1 MTSLND
7 YKQFFEIALE
17 NSYSTSPPAALY
29 QPIYYLLNLGGKRL
43 RPILTLMAADIFG
56 NNHRKAIDA
65 ALAVEIFHNFTL
77 MHDDIMDSAPIR
89 RGSATV
95 HNKWNT
101 NTAILS
107 GDAMMILAYQALESY
122 KDPLFR
128 KLNSLFSKT
137 AIEVCKGQQYDLDF
151 ETQLE
156 VTQGDYLEMIRL
168 KTAVL
173 VGCSLKMGALIGG
186 ANQAD
191 SKNLY
196 DFGVLL
202 GIAFQIQDDYLDAYA
217 NSESF
222 GKQLSGDIIENKKTI
237 LYHQAMENGSSKEK
251 TTLRNWFSTEV
262 KEKDVSKKINAVKSL
277 FDKTG
282 ASDASKALVIK
293 YTQAAFEKL
302 DILDISDN
310 NKIIFKT
317 FGTKLMER
325 KF

>member
-1 MTSLND
+1 MTSLKD

-29 QPIYYLLNLGGKRL
+29 HPIYYLLNLGGKRL

-317 FGTKLMER
+317 VGTNLMER

>member
-1 MTSLND
+1 MTSLTD

-29 QPIYYLLNLGGKRL
+29 KPIYYLLNLGGKRL
-43 RPILTLMAADIFG
+43 RPVLTLMAADIFG

-77 MHDDIMDSAPIR
+77 MHDDIMDSAPLR
-89 RGSATV
+89 RGSDTV

-173 VGCSLKMGALIGG
+173 VGCSLEMGALIGG

-217 NSESF
+217 NPESF

-317 FGTKLMER
+317 FGTNLMER

>member
-1 MTSLND
+1 MTSLTD

-29 QPIYYLLNLGGKRL
+29 KPIYYLLNLGGKRL

-317 FGTKLMER
+317 FGTNLMER

>member
-1 MTSLND
+1 MTSLTD
-7 YKQFFEIALE
+7 YKQFFEMALE
-17 NSYSTSPPAALY
+17 NSYSTSPPAELY

-43 RPILTLMAADIFG
+43 RPVLTLMAADIFG

-77 MHDDIMDSAPIR
+77 MHDDIMDSAPLR

-156 VTQGDYLEMIRL
+156 VNQGDYLEMIRL

-217 NSESF
+217 NPESF

-317 FGTKLMER
+317 FGTNLMER

>member
-1 MTSLND
+1 MTSLKD

-17 NSYSTSPPAALY
+17 NSYSTSPPAVLY

-262 KEKDVSKKINAVKSL
+262 KEKDVSKKISAVKSL

-317 FGTKLMER
+317 FGTNLMER

>member
-1 MTSLND
+1 MTSLKD

-217 NSESF
+217 NPESF

-251 TTLRNWFSTEV
+251 TALRNWFSTEV

-317 FGTKLMER
+317 FGTNLMER

>member
-1 MTSLND
+1 MTSLTA

-17 NSYSTSPPAALY
+17 NSYSTSPPATLY
-29 QPIYYLLNLGGKRL
+29 QPIHYLLNLGGKRL

-56 NNHRKAIDA
+56 NNHRKAIGA

-77 MHDDIMDSAPIR
+77 MHDDIMDSAPLR

-107 GDAMMILAYQALESY
+107 GDAMMIQAYQALESY
-122 KDPLFR
+122 EGHLFR

-151 ETQLE
+151 ETQSE
-156 VTQGDYLEMIRL
+156 ITQDEYLEMIRL

-173 VGCSLKMGALIGG
+173 VGCSLEMGALIGG

-191 SKNLY
+191 SNNLY

-202 GIAFQIQDDYLDAYA
+202 GIAFQIKDDYLDAYA

-222 GKQLSGDIIENKKTI
+222 GKQLGGDIIENKKTI

-251 TTLRNWFSTEV
+251 RTLRNWFSTEV

-302 DILDISDN
+302 DILDTSDN

-317 FGTKLMER
+317 FGTNLMER

>member
-1 MTSLND
+1 
-7 YKQFFEIALE
+7 
-17 NSYSTSPPAALY
+17 
-29 QPIYYLLNLGGKRL
+29 
-43 RPILTLMAADIFG
+43 
-56 NNHRKAIDA
+56 
-65 ALAVEIFHNFTL
+65 
-77 MHDDIMDSAPIR
+77 MDSAPLR
-89 RGSATV
+89 RGSDTV

-156 VTQGDYLEMIRL
+156 VNQGDYLEMIRL

-173 VGCSLKMGALIGG
+173 VGCSLEMGALIGG

-202 GIAFQIQDDYLDAYA
+202 GIAFHIQDDYLDAYA
-217 NSESF
+217 NPESF

-302 DILDISDN
+302 DILDTSDN

-317 FGTKLMER
+317 FGTNLMER

>member
-1 MTSLND
+1 MTSLTD

-56 NNHRKAIDA
+56 NNYRKAIDA

-77 MHDDIMDSAPIR
+77 MHDDIMDSAPLR

-156 VTQGDYLEMIRL
+156 VTQGDYLEMVRL

-173 VGCSLKMGALIGG
+173 IGCSLKMGALIGG

-262 KEKDVSKKINAVKSL
+262 KEKNVSKKINAVKSL

-317 FGTKLMER
+317 FGTNLMER

>member
-1 MTSLND
+1 MTSLKD

-56 NNHRKAIDA
+56 NKHRKAIDA

-156 VTQGDYLEMIRL
+156 VTQGDYLEMIQL

-251 TTLRNWFSTEV
+251 TTLRNWFSVEV

-317 FGTKLMER
+317 FGTNLMER

>member
-1 MTSLND
+1 MTSLKD

-156 VTQGDYLEMIRL
+156 VNQGDYLEMIRL

-186 ANQAD
+186 SNQAD

-217 NSESF
+217 NPESF

-317 FGTKLMER
+317 FGTNLMER

>member
-1 MTSLND
+1 MTSLKS

-17 NSYSTSPPAALY
+17 NSYSTSPPSALY

-77 MHDDIMDSAPIR
+77 MHDDIMDSAPLR

-173 VGCSLKMGALIGG
+173 VGCSLEMGALIGG

-317 FGTKLMER
+317 FGTNLMER

>member
-1 MTSLND
+1 MTSLTD

-77 MHDDIMDSAPIR
+77 MHDDIMDSAPLR

-151 ETQLE
+151 KTQLE

-217 NSESF
+217 NPESF

-317 FGTKLMER
+317 FGTNLMER

>member
-1 MTSLND
+1 MTSLKD

-17 NSYSTSPPAALY
+17 NSYSTSPPKALY

-43 RPILTLMAADIFG
+43 RPVLTLMAADIFG

-77 MHDDIMDSAPIR
+77 MHDDIMDSAPLR
-89 RGSATV
+89 RGSDTV

-156 VTQGDYLEMIRL
+156 VNQCDYLEMIRL

-173 VGCSLKMGALIGG
+173 VGCSLEMGALIGG
-186 ANQAD
+186 SNQAD

-222 GKQLSGDIIENKKTI
+222 GKQLSGDIIEKKKTI

-293 YTQAAFEKL
+293 YTKAAFEKL

-317 FGTKLMER
+317 FGTNLMER

>member
-1 MTSLND
+1 MTSLTD

-17 NSYSTSPPAALY
+17 NSCSTSPPAALY

-77 MHDDIMDSAPIR
+77 MHDDIMDSAPLR

-156 VTQGDYLEMIRL
+156 VTQGDYLEMVRL

-173 VGCSLKMGALIGG
+173 IGCSLKMGALIGG

-262 KEKDVSKKINAVKSL
+262 KEKNVSKKINSVKSL

-317 FGTKLMER
+317 FGTNLMER

>member
-1 MTSLND
+1 MTSLKD

>member
-1 MTSLND
+1 MTSLTD

-17 NSYSTSPPAALY
+17 NSCSTSPPAALY

-77 MHDDIMDSAPIR
+77 MHDDIMDSAPLR

-156 VTQGDYLEMIRL
+156 VTQGDYLEMVRL

-173 VGCSLKMGALIGG
+173 IGCSLKMGALIGG

-237 LYHQAMENGSSKEK
+237 LYHQAMENGSSEEK

-262 KEKDVSKKINAVKSL
+262 KEKNVSKKINAVKSL

-317 FGTKLMER
+317 FGTNLMER

>member
-1 MTSLND
+1 MTSLTD

-17 NSYSTSPPAALY
+17 NSYSTSPPPALY

-77 MHDDIMDSAPIR
+77 MHDDIMDSAPLR

-173 VGCSLKMGALIGG
+173 IGCSLKMGALIGG

-262 KEKDVSKKINAVKSL
+262 KEKNVSKKINAVKSL

-317 FGTKLMER
+317 FGTNLMER

>member
-1 MTSLND
+1 MTSLTD

-17 NSYSTSPPAALY
+17 NSCSTSPPAALY

-77 MHDDIMDSAPIR
+77 MHDDIMDSAPLR

-173 VGCSLKMGALIGG
+173 IGCSLKMGALIGG

-262 KEKDVSKKINAVKSL
+262 KEKNVSKKINAVKSL

-317 FGTKLMER
+317 FGTNLMER

>member
-1 MTSLND
+1 MTSLKD

-317 FGTKLMER
+317 FGTNLMER

>member
-1 MTSLND
+1 MTSLTD

-29 QPIYYLLNLGGKRL
+29 KPIYYLLNLGGKRL
-43 RPILTLMAADIFG
+43 RPVLTLMAADIFG

-77 MHDDIMDSAPIR
+77 MHDDIMDSAPLR
-89 RGSATV
+89 RGSDTV

-156 VTQGDYLEMIRL
+156 VNQCDYLEMIRL

-173 VGCSLKMGALIGG
+173 VGCSLEMGALIGG
-186 ANQAD
+186 SNQAD

-217 NSESF
+217 NPESF

-310 NKIIFKT
+310 NKIMFKT
-317 FGTKLMER
+317 FGTNLMER

>member
-1 MTSLND
+1 MTSLTD

-77 MHDDIMDSAPIR
+77 MHDDIMDSAPLR

-173 VGCSLKMGALIGG
+173 VGCSLEMGALIGG

-317 FGTKLMER
+317 FGTNLMER

>member
-1 MTSLND
+1 MTSLKD

-151 ETQLE
+151 KTQLE

>member
-1 MTSLND
+1 MTSLTD

-77 MHDDIMDSAPIR
+77 MHDDIMDSAPLR

-173 VGCSLKMGALIGG
+173 IGCSLKMGALIGG

-317 FGTKLMER
+317 FGTNLMER

>member
-1 MTSLND
+1 MTSLKD

-251 TTLRNWFSTEV
+251 TTLRNWFSTDV

-317 FGTKLMER
+317 FGTNLMER

>member
-1 MTSLND
+1 MTSLKS

-17 NSYSTSPPAALY
+17 NSYSTSPPSALY

-77 MHDDIMDSAPIR
+77 MHDDIMDSAPLR

-217 NSESF
+217 NPESF

-262 KEKDVSKKINAVKSL
+262 KEKNVSKKINAVKSL

-302 DILDISDN
+302 DILDISDK
-310 NKIIFKT
+310 NKIIFKN
-317 FGTKLMER
+317 FGTNLMER

>member
-1 MTSLND
+1 MTSLTD

-17 NSYSTSPPAALY
+17 NSYSTSPPPALY

-77 MHDDIMDSAPIR
+77 MHDDIMDSAPLR

-302 DILDISDN
+302 DILDISDK
-310 NKIIFKT
+310 NKIIFKN
-317 FGTKLMER
+317 FGTNLMER

>member
-1 MTSLND
+1 MTSLTD

-77 MHDDIMDSAPIR
+77 MHDDIMDSAPLR

-156 VTQGDYLEMIRL
+156 VTQGDYLEMVRL

-173 VGCSLKMGALIGG
+173 IGCSLKMGALIGG

-262 KEKDVSKKINAVKSL
+262 KEKNVSKKINAVKSL

-317 FGTKLMER
+317 FGTNLMER

>member
-1 MTSLND
+1 MTSLKD

-43 RPILTLMAADIFG
+43 RPVLTLMAADIFG

-77 MHDDIMDSAPIR
+77 MHDDIMDSAPLR
-89 RGSATV
+89 RGSDTV

-156 VTQGDYLEMIRL
+156 VNQCDYLEMIRL

-173 VGCSLKMGALIGG
+173 VGCSLEMGALIGG
-186 ANQAD
+186 SNQAD

-262 KEKDVSKKINAVKSL
+262 KDKDVSKKINAVKSL

-293 YTQAAFEKL
+293 YTKAAFEKL

-317 FGTKLMER
+317 FGTNLMER

>member
-1 MTSLND
+1 MTSLTD

-77 MHDDIMDSAPIR
+77 MHDDIMDSAPLR

-217 NSESF
+217 NPESF

-317 FGTKLMER
+317 FGTNLMER

>member
-1 MTSLND
+1 MTSLKD

-156 VTQGDYLEMIRL
+156 VNQGDYLEMIRL

-173 VGCSLKMGALIGG
+173 VGCSLEMGALIGG
-186 ANQAD
+186 SNQAD

-310 NKIIFKT
+310 NKIMFKT
-317 FGTKLMER
+317 FGTNLMER

>member
-1 MTSLND
+1 MTSLKD

-251 TTLRNWFSTEV
+251 ITLRNWFSTEV

-317 FGTKLMER
+317 FGTNLMER

>member
-1 MTSLND
+1 MTSLKD

-251 TTLRNWFSTEV
+251 TTLRNWFSTDV

-293 YTQAAFEKL
+293 YTKAAFEKL

-317 FGTKLMER
+317 FGTNLMER

>member
-1 MTSLND
+1 MTSLTD

-43 RPILTLMAADIFG
+43 RPILILMAADIFG

-77 MHDDIMDSAPIR
+77 MHDDIMDSAPLR

-173 VGCSLKMGALIGG
+173 IGCSLKMGALIGG

-217 NSESF
+217 NPESF

-317 FGTKLMER
+317 FGTNLMER

>member
-1 MTSLND
+1 MTSLTY

-17 NSYSTSPPAALY
+17 NSYSTSPTSALY

-56 NNHRKAIDA
+56 NNYQKAIDA

-77 MHDDIMDSAPIR
+77 MHDDIMDSAPLR

-95 HNKWNT
+95 HSKWNT

-122 KDPLFR
+122 TDPLFR

-173 VGCSLKMGALIGG
+173 VGCSLEMGALIGG

-217 NSESF
+217 NPESF

-251 TTLRNWFSTEV
+251 TTLRNWFSVEV

-277 FDKTG
+277 FDNTG

-317 FGTKLMER
+317 FGTNLMER

>member
-1 MTSLND
+1 MTSLTD

-17 NSYSTSPPAALY
+17 NSCSTSPPAALY

-56 NNHRKAIDA
+56 NNHQKAIDA

-77 MHDDIMDSAPIR
+77 MHDDIMDSAPLR

-156 VTQGDYLEMIRL
+156 VTQGDYLEMVRL

-173 VGCSLKMGALIGG
+173 IGCSLKMGALIGG

-262 KEKDVSKKINAVKSL
+262 KEKNVSKKINAVKSL

-317 FGTKLMER
+317 FGTNLMER

>member
-1 MTSLND
+1 MTSLTD

-77 MHDDIMDSAPIR
+77 MHDDIMDSAPLR

-173 VGCSLKMGALIGG
+173 IGCSLKMGALIGG

-262 KEKDVSKKINAVKSL
+262 KEKNVSKKINAVKSL

-317 FGTKLMER
+317 FGTNLMER

>member
-1 MTSLND
+1 MTSLTD
-7 YKQFFEIALE
+7 YRQFFEIALE
-17 NSYSTSPPAALY
+17 NNYSTSPPAALY

-77 MHDDIMDSAPIR
+77 MHDDIMDSAPLR

-173 VGCSLKMGALIGG
+173 VGCSLEMGALIGG

-317 FGTKLMER
+317 FGTNLMER